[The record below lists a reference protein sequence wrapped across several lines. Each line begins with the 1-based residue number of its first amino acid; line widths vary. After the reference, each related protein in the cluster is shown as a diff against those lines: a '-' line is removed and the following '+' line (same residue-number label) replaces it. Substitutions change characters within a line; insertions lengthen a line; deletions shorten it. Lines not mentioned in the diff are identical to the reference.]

1 MLIRYVKPSGI
12 LSRYIKYYWVL
23 EIDASEGE
31 VCERVVPIGT
41 VELMFHYRQPFFV
54 SRQDAGFEQP
64 RSLITGV
71 SGSFCDVVA
80 RGGSGVIAVT
90 FHPFGACNFF
100 DFPLAQIENG
110 PVDLRD
116 IDCGNIRRLEEQVY
130 EMETTAQ
137 RISAIERFLMARF
150 APVDRDEESFLRRS
164 VGVID
169 RCGGRISTAELCGTL
184 SLSEKSLERKF
195 GRLVGK
201 SPKQF
206 SKIVRFKSVLRSLGA
221 QNSSL
226 AAIALENGYFDQAHF
241 IKDFKALSGFTPGEF
256 ITLGPCASDYFS

>member
-1 MLIRYVKPSGI
+1 MLIRYVRPSFI

-54 SRQDAGFEQP
+54 SRQGAESEQP
-64 RSLITGV
+64 RSFISGV
-71 SGSFCDVVA
+71 SSSFCDVVA

-100 DFPLAQIENG
+100 GFSLAQIENG
-110 PVDLRD
+110 PIDLRD

-130 EMETTAQ
+130 EMDTTAQ
-137 RISAIERFLMARF
+137 RISAIERFLMARL
-150 APVDRDEESFLRRS
+150 APVDRDDESFLRRS

-169 RCGGRISTAELCGTL
+169 RCCGRISTRELCNAL

-195 GRLVGK
+195 CRLVGK

-206 SKIVRFKSVLRSLGA
+206 SKIVRFQNVLRSLGA
-221 QNSSL
+221 RNGSL
-226 AAIALENGYFDQAHF
+226 SAIALENGYFDQAHF
-241 IKDFKALSGFTPGEF
+241 IRDFKSLSGFTPGEF
-256 ITLGPCASDYFS
+256 MTLGPCASDYFS